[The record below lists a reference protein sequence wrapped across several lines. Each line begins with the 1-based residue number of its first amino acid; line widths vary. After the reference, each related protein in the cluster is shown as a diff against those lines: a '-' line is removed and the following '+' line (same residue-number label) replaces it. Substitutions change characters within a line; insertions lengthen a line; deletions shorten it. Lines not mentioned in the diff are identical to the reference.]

1 MENERIE
8 RGVWRVLVRTAW
20 RDTTLKRII
29 PFDLVYGHYKLL
41 KGKLDSTADYT
52 EKRILLKR
60 LFNLLAVMEFLIS
73 INNTP

>member
-1 MENERIE
+1 
-8 RGVWRVLVRTAW
+8 
-20 RDTTLKRII
+20 LKRII

-73 INNTP
+73 VNNTP